1 MTSELE
7 YYSSVFSNYSKI
19 KKVDDEAIKELF
31 VNDSIL
37 KLMDIAKDIK
47 SDVFFQNALTIV
59 SCLYHDENLDNFQN
73 EGKSSKELDSKEK
86 DKLASILKAEFL

>member
-1 MTSELE
+1 M
-7 YYSSVFSNYSKI
+7 FSNYSKI
-19 KKVDDEAIKELF
+19 KKVGDETIKELF

-37 KLMDIAKDIK
+37 KLIEVAKDIK

-73 EGKSSKELDSKEK
+73 EGKSSKELDSEEK
-86 DKLASILKAEFL
+86 DELALILKSEFL